1 MSSKE
6 ELVTIIKEWIET
18 DDKVK
23 ELQVILKDYK
33 TKKKTLT
40 MKLLSIMKTN
50 EIDCFDIN
58 SGKIIYCKHK
68 TKASLTKKTL
78 VETLEKFFK
87 EKSTSNSNIDID
99 ANSISDFIL
108 QNRETKVNENIKR
121 KFTSLLS

>member
-23 ELQVILKDYK
+23 ELQAILKDYK

-40 MKLLSIMKTN
+40 MSLLGIMKNN

-58 SGKIIYCKHK
+58 GG
-68 TKASLTKKTL
+68 SLVYKKNKVKKPINAKTL
-78 VETLEKFFK
+78 MSTLKNYFASNPVQAEEVTKFVM
-87 EKSTSNSNIDID
+87 E
-99 ANSISDFIL
+99 
-108 QNRETKVNENIKR
+108 NREEQVKETIKR
-121 KFTSLLS
+121 KIDK

>member
-1 MSSKE
+1 MTSKDD
-6 ELVTIIKEWIET
+6 LVNIIKEWIEI
-18 DDKVK
+18 DDKIK
-23 ELQVILKDYK
+23 DIQTQFKQLKNQKKIL
-33 TKKKTLT
+33 TQS
-40 MKLLSIMKTN
+40 LLSIMKEN

-87 EKSTSNSNIDID
+87 EKNTSNSTID

>member
-23 ELQVILKDYK
+23 ELQAILKEYK

-40 MKLLSIMKTN
+40 MNLLSIMKTN

-87 EKSTSNSNIDID
+87 EKSTSNSTID